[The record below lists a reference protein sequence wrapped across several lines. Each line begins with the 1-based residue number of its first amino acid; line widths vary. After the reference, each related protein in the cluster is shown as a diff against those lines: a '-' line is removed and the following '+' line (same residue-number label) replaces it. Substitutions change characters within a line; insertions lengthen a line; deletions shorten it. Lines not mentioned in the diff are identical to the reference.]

1 MDIDSL
7 SVELFKAMTGKAGSK
22 GHSGTSQLPPKLKS
36 KFYSWMK
43 KMLTPKI
50 NILTPAKKNEIYQ
63 NFKENLIKRMV
74 DSTPLSKNELGVTTH
89 KNGIVKMEFGTEV
102 PEDVKKAAISWAKRR
117 GLVPV
122 DMKLAKSSGCSS
134 SHMFTPGLS
143 TSPDEVLDH
152 YRWSF

>member
-63 NFKENLIKRMV
+63 NFKENLIKFLE
-74 DSTPLSKNELGVTTH
+74 SFCKIISLLSSKISYSFVSYTT
-89 KNGIVKMEFGTEV
+89 
-102 PEDVKKAAISWAKRR
+102 
-117 GLVPV
+117 
-122 DMKLAKSSGCSS
+122 
-134 SHMFTPGLS
+134 
-143 TSPDEVLDH
+143 
-152 YRWSF
+152 